1 MTRDCQVEAS
11 DLGASARSSD
21 VSVIVRVIDVNDNAP
36 VICVNTLSAH
46 TVLDLDVDLDV
57 DPPTPDSLHRA
68 VVSENIR
75 PGSFV
80 AHISVS
86 DSDDLPRNRRV
97 GCDVTSRDSAFQ
109 LTPRH
114 HNEYQ
119 ASHLFTYL
127 LLICYL
133 LTT

>member
-46 TVLDLDVDLDV
+46 TVLDLDVDLDS
-57 DPPTPDSLHRA
+57 PTPDSLHRA